1 MLSGLLGS
9 VVEEESVEG
18 VVGPG
23 ALSRDEGAAVGADGD
38 AFGAGGEGDGVDDA
52 IGTEI
57 DDAERS
63 AGGVG
68 DVEIVVVG
76 RDGGGKGELADGD
89 TVGDALFG
97 NGEDIDAIGRGI
109 DEIEATA
116 HFVHYDIGRG
126 SAEAVDC
133 AKRRSGGLGEYRSAR
148 NQEEG
153 ERTEEDRLQ
162 EHKRIR

>member
-1 MLSGLLGS
+1 M
-9 VVEEESVEG
+9 
-18 VVGPG
+18 GPWRYVSS
-23 ALSRDEGAAVGADGD
+23 ALSSFRRSKITFLLVSWISPPMMNSSRRQYTLLNPNTRSSSHTLPKKWSKICREREG
-38 AFGAGGEGDGVDDA
+38 GGE
-52 IGTEI
+52 
-57 DDAERS
+57 
-63 AGGVG
+63 
-68 DVEIVVVG
+68 
-76 RDGGGKGELADGD
+76 GELADGD
-89 TVGDALFG
+89 AVYDAFFG
-97 NGEDIDAIGRGI
+97 NGEDIDAVGRGT

-116 HFVHYDIGRG
+116 HFVNDDIGRG